1 MAAVPGRSDG
11 PLVPV
16 RTDGEG
22 GFLLEVYADYL
33 QFERG
38 LAARTRDAYVRDCTA
53 FAAFAR
59 DRDVRSPGRADYAL
73 LRAWIQAL
81 AESGLAASTLARKIS
96 SLRSY
101 FGFLLEEGVI
111 EEDPTERLERPRGG
125 RSLPE
130 VLSVEE
136 VERILE
142 SVRPEDDF
150 AHRDLAML
158 EVLYGAGVRVSE
170 LAGLRVRDVLAEE
183 RLVRVRGKGDRERIV
198 PVGRRAVESVNR
210 YLRELRPRLDRGES
224 DGVLFLNQHGRPLTR
239 MGIWKIL
246 RKYVERAGLEKRVTP
261 HTFRHTFATHLLK
274 GGADLAVV
282 QDLLGHADVSTT
294 QIYTHVDRSYL
305 QEVHRSFHPR
315 G

>member
-1 MAAVPGRSDG
+1 MAAVRGRSDG

-16 RTDGEG
+16 RTDDEG

-59 DRDVRSPGRADYAL
+59 DRDVRSPERADYAL

>member
-1 MAAVPGRSDG
+1 VS
-11 PLVPV
+11 
-16 RTDGEG
+16 TDDEG
-22 GFLLEVYADYL
+22 GFLLEIYADYL

-59 DRDVRSPGRADYAL
+59 DRDVRSPARADYAL
-73 LRAWIQAL
+73 LRAWIQTL

-111 EEDPTERLERPRGG
+111 EEDPTDRLERPRGG

-142 SVRPEDDF
+142 AVRPEDDF

-170 LAGLRVRDVLAEE
+170 LAGLRVRDVFDEE

-198 PVGRRAVESVNR
+198 PMGRRAVDSVNR

>member
-1 MAAVPGRSDG
+1 MTA
-11 PLVPV
+11 
-16 RTDGEG
+16 GERA
-22 GFLLEVYADYL
+22 FRLEMYSDYL
-33 QFERG
+33 RFERG
-38 LAARTRDAYVRDCTA
+38 LSPRTRDAYLRDCGAFTA
-53 FAAFAR
+53 FARERGAEE
-59 DRDVRSPGRADYAL
+59 PRAVDYHL
-73 LRAWIQAL
+73 LRAWVQEL

-101 FGFLLEEGVI
+101 FGFLQEEGLVA
-111 EEDPTERLERPRGG
+111 EDPTEKLERPRQS

-130 VLSVEE
+130 VLSVRE
-136 VERILE
+136 VERIIE
-142 SVRPEDDF
+142 SVRSDDDL

-158 EVLYGAGVRVSE
+158 EILYGAGLRVSE
-170 LAGLRVRDVLAEE
+170 LSTLGTRDLLLEE
-183 RLVRVRGKGDRERIV
+183 GLVRVRGKGDKERVV
-198 PVGRRAVESVNR
+198 PLGGRATDAAAR

-224 DGVLFLNQHGRPLTR
+224 EGVLFLNQHGRPLTR

-246 RKYVERAGLEKRVTP
+246 RKYVDRAGLEKHVTP
-261 HTFRHTFATHLLK
+261 HTLRHTFATHLLK

-282 QDLLGHADVSTT
+282 QELLGHADVSTT